1 MSRRNTFMHRPDE
14 LKDFGSKESR
24 IGQLQPRFEAGAL
37 FIKKGMTDL
46 RDQMVSFPRATHD
59 DILDALAYVLQIA
72 YPKKK
77 KESTRTPYKPLYQ
90 STGY

>member
-1 MSRRNTFMHRPDE
+1 MARRNTFLHRPDE
-14 LKDFGSKESR
+14 LSDFGSKESR
-24 IGQLQPRFEAGAL
+24 ISQLQPRFEAGAL
-37 FIKKGMTDL
+37 YIKKGMTDL

-59 DILDALAYVLQIA
+59 DVLDALSYILQIA

-77 KESTRTPYKPLYQ
+77 KEFTRKLYKPLYD